1 MLKLTKKIEYA
12 LIALQHMQ
20 GKGCNDVTSAKEI
33 TEHFELPAS
42 LVAKVLQQLAKHN
55 IVEPIQGPNGGYRLK
70 KTLDSINLDD
80 FIEMIEGP
88 VGIVECLKDPDCNH
102 VETCNI
108 RLPIS
113 RVNDTIK
120 DLFSK
125 MTVADITKSI

>member
-20 GKGCNDVTSAKEI
+20 SKGRNDVTSAKEI
-33 TEHFELPAS
+33 TEYFELPAS

-55 IVEPIQGPNGGYRLK
+55 IVEPIQGPSGGYKLK
-70 KTLDSINLDD
+70 IKLDAIKLDE

-113 RVNDTIK
+113 KVNDTIK
-120 DLFSK
+120 NLFSN
-125 MTVADITKSI
+125 MTLADITK

>member
-1 MLKLTKKIEYA
+1 MLKLTKKIEYG

-20 GKGCNDVTSAKEI
+20 SKGRNDVTSAKEI
-33 TEHFELPAS
+33 AKHFELPAS
-42 LVAKVLQQLAKHN
+42 LVAKVLQRLAKHN
-55 IVEPIQGPNGGYRLK
+55 IIEPIQGPSGGYKLN
-70 KTLDSINLDD
+70 TPLEYIILND
-80 FIEMIEGP
+80 FIEIIEGP

-120 DLFSK
+120 NLFSN
-125 MTVADITKSI
+125 MTLADVTK